1 MQAKYESILIIL
13 FCIDEFISAQEIKIA
28 RFTLKVLID
37 TMICLDLNSLFLSQ
51 L

>member
-13 FCIDEFISAQEIKIA
+13 FCIDEFVGAQEIKIA
-28 RFTLKVLID
+28 RFTLNVLID